1 MKGIVLAGG
10 SGTRLYPVTRGV
22 SKQLLPIFDK
32 PMIYYPL
39 SILMLGGIREI
50 LIITTP
56 HEAAR
61 FHDVLGD
68 GSQWGLHFS
77 YAFQPEPR
85 GLADAFLIG
94 EKFIGSDTVSLI
106 LGDNIFFGHGT
117 TERVQRAAQIEKGAV
132 IFAYYVKDPERYG
145 VVEFDETGKA
155 LALEEKPTDPKSHF
169 AVTGLYFYDNDVIEI
184 AKGLQPSDRG
194 ELEITDV
201 NRVYLDRGDLN
212 VEFMGRG
219 TAWMDTGTHESLLQ
233 ASHFIQTV
241 QERQGFLVAS
251 PEEIAWRMGH
261 IDETQLEALAKE
273 MESSSYGGYLLA
285 LLGQG
290 GERLWGQVP
299 VFQPGSD
306 DE

>member
-1 MKGIVLAGG
+1 VKGIILAGG
-10 SGTRLYPVTRGV
+10 AGTRLYPVTRGV

-39 SILMLGGIREI
+39 SILMLGGIRDI

-56 HEAAR
+56 GEASR

-77 YAFQPEPR
+77 YAFQPEPK

-94 EKFIGSDTVSLI
+94 EKFIGSDSVSLV

-117 TERVQRAAQIEKGAV
+117 TERVQRATQVTDGAV

-145 VVEFDETGKA
+145 VVEFDESGKA
-155 LALEEKPTDPKSHF
+155 LSLEEKPDNPKSHF
-169 AVTGLYFYDNDVIEI
+169 AVTGLYFYDNEVINI
-184 AKGLQPSDRG
+184 AKSLEPSSRG

-201 NRVYLDRGDLN
+201 NRAYLDKGNLN

-233 ASHFIQTV
+233 ASHFIHTV

-251 PEEIAWRMGH
+251 PEEIAWRMGW
-261 IDETQLEALAKE
+261 IDDTQLESLAAGMKT
-273 MESSSYGGYLLA
+273 SSYGTYLLA

-290 GERLWGQVP
+290 GERLWGLVP
-299 VFQPGSD
+299 VFHPGAD